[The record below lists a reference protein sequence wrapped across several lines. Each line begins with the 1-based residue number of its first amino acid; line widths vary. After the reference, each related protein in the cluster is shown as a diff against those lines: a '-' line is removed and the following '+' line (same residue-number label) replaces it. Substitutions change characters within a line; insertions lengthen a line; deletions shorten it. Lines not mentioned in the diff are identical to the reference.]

1 METIPIEIPEQVL
14 MLRRGSRSPTPT
26 PEEQEK
32 RALLLK
38 NDLLLHEAVIKND
51 PEAVKKVL
59 KEPLDINS
67 RNNVS
72 SFAAISKLC
81 NSIN

>member
-1 METIPIEIPEQVL
+1 MDTISVQDPFEGGF
-14 MLRRGSRSPTPT
+14 MYRRGSRSPTPT

-51 PEAVKKVL
+51 PESVKTIL
-59 KEPLDINS
+59 SEPLNINS

-72 SFAAISKLC
+72 VP
-81 NSIN
+81 NTT